1 VNWKPFGCGLK
12 LNEANPVE
20 QEKVN
25 VVSPLNAILVI
36 AVTFFLVLFLGA
48 FFFLTLGEGPALVL
62 SELLILIVPLGYMLV
77 KRVNIK
83 SFVGLDVKPKFIVLG
98 LASGVLLL
106 FVDIIVSFVL
116 TTIFGVSQAVE
127 DSNAMITELS
137 SSTSGLIAVIA
148 ALTLAGV
155 CEEFAF
161 RGFLQSAINR
171 RYSFI
176 PAVVISAVAFG
187 LFHLDLQLVY
197 TLSAIVAGLVL
208 GYVYHRWN
216 SYAVSAIA
224 HSTVNLVVLV
234 TLLLVP

>member
-1 VNWKPFGCGLK
+1 MPI
-12 LNEANPVE
+12 VE

-36 AVTFFLVLFLGA
+36 AVTFVLVLFLGA
-48 FFFLTLGEGPALVL
+48 FFFITLGEGPALVL
-62 SELLILIVPLGYMLV
+62 SELLILIVPLGYMLI

-83 SFVGLDVKPKFIVLG
+83 SFVGLDVKPKFIMLG
-98 LASGVLLL
+98 LASGALLL

-127 DSNAMITELS
+127 ESNAMITELS

-187 LFHLDLQLVY
+187 LFHFDPQLVY
-197 TLSAIVAGLVL
+197 VLSALVAGLVL

-216 SYAVSAIA
+216 SYVVSAIA

>member
-1 VNWKPFGCGLK
+1 ML
-12 LNEANPVE
+12 AVE

-25 VVSPLNAILVI
+25 AVSPLSAILVI
-36 AVTFFLVLFLGA
+36 AATFIVVLFLGA

-62 SELLILIVPLGYMLV
+62 SELLILIVPLGYMLI
-77 KRVNIK
+77 KRINIK
-83 SFVGLDVKPKFIVLG
+83 SFVGLDVKPKFIMLG
-98 LASGVLLL
+98 LASGALLL
-106 FVDIIVSFVL
+106 FVDIIVSFVF

-127 DSNAMITELS
+127 ESNTMITELS

-176 PAVVISAVAFG
+176 PAVVISSVAFG
-187 LFHLDLQLVY
+187 LFHFDPQLVY
-197 TLSAIVAGLVL
+197 IISAIVAGLVL

-216 SYAVSAIA
+216 SYVVSAIA
-224 HSTVNLVVLV
+224 HSAVNLVVLA
-234 TLLLVP
+234 TLLFVS

>member
-1 VNWKPFGCGLK
+1 M
-12 LNEANPVE
+12 E

-36 AVTFFLVLFLGA
+36 AATFTLVLLFGA

-62 SELLILIVPLGYMLV
+62 SELLILIVPLGYMLI
-77 KRVNIK
+77 KRVNIR
-83 SFVGLDVKPKFIVLG
+83 SFVGLDVKPKFIMLG
-98 LASGVLLL
+98 LASGALLL
-106 FVDIIVSFVL
+106 FVDIIVSFML
-116 TTIFGVSQAVE
+116 TTILGVSQAVE
-127 DSNAMITELS
+127 ESNAIITELS

-187 LFHLDLQLVY
+187 LFHFDPQLVY
-197 TLSAIVAGLVL
+197 IFSAIVAGLVL

-216 SYAVSAIA
+216 SYLVSAIA